1 MESEKQSATLER
13 SVHQRLEIPPPPG
26 KIIFMFMW
34 VCAAASPSCC
44 NFWTGESWCE
54 HLQKARKAGRTNTVE
69 ANSGLLFKQMFMN
82 IFCHTCRVLNV
93 IWLDGHM
100 SLKVEDWIYGRRDD
114 LEDELPSWP
123 LESEISCL
131 ALHKHRHIT
140 WAYCSLPPLGL
151 RGTQILLREHIGILS
166 RTICVLYYLF
176 IHNCCFLCFSLLAN
190 IVEICQFFILLPI
203 TPLSPSQGLSSF
215 TLLLSQPPWGAVR
228 TFLGGA
234 SPAKP
239 GVCEVLV
246 IQ

>member
-1 MESEKQSATLER
+1 M
-13 SVHQRLEIPPPPG
+13 
-26 KIIFMFMW
+26 
-34 VCAAASPSCC
+34 
-44 NFWTGESWCE
+44 
-54 HLQKARKAGRTNTVE
+54 
-69 ANSGLLFKQMFMN
+69 
-82 IFCHTCRVLNV
+82 
-93 IWLDGHM
+93 
-100 SLKVEDWIYGRRDD
+100 
-114 LEDELPSWP
+114 EDELPSWP

-190 IVEICQFFILLPI
+190 IVKICQFFILLPI
-203 TPLSPSQGLSSF
+203 APLSPRQGLSSF

-228 TFLGGA
+228 TFVGGA
-234 SPAKP
+234 SPSKP